1 MAKRDWVEKPAIQ
14 KIFKE
19 HPIMAHVVM
28 AESSGNPNAINK
40 QSGASGL
47 AQLMPGTARGGKDSK
62 GRKTYAHGMYGKTL
76 TDAELFDPVK
86 NLKFASEYLAALK
99 KTFGT
104 TEDALKA
111 YNWGPGNYRNFLKK
125 GYWIERKNGKT
136 IKHTKLP
143 PETRNYVKKIKSR
156 VGQTSPFVKAAT
168 RYEIEKR
175 SKVDQSAEVRR
186 KRIAENERIAAA
198 RQLRL
203 IKRDKGEGKMATP
216 AQIRRLE
223 KEIKMDKEFGLSKK
237 LLASKQ
243 ARLRKMKG
251 EVAKPVRAA
260 KPDPKSKLI
269 KSSKTGKGER
279 PSNVVSEAKKLLKKD
294 TPTLKSVSSVVREA
308 MAKDKARKAT
318 AKKTAA
324 IASKMDAPGSG
335 KMRVAR
341 KVTKPTLAEQ
351 RLADIQRQAA
361 TRKKERDR
369 LKTIKKP
376 TKEEIRDLELI
387 KPGADA
393 IAGRGNRAARLRK
406 AAAEQDRRLKAKAA
420 ARKKERERLKTI
432 KTPTKKQIR
441 DLELI
446 KPGAAAARKRERA
459 KAEKERIAKARRR
472 AGEFADTKVIKPDRS
487 KELTAAEQRAK
498 ARREAGKSVSYGG
511 DEPVQT
517 VGTGLRDA
525 AAKAARK
532 KEIQRLETIK
542 KPTKKEIRDLE
553 LIKPGAAAAR
563 KRERAKAEKER
574 IAKARRRAGEFADTK
589 VIKPIKD
596 SKVPVSR
603 EVKEREFLGFG
614 GGIDPAAGV
623 PFKIPTKRKRK
634 RAIDPKERVDAAES
648 VATFEPGRVGGS
660 GMRLPPATKKP
671 KTTSAD
677 LHADA
682 PKPGMGFDAAL
693 AARKAGP
700 KKEKVTEKR
709 IADDVEG
716 YDPVT
721 GRPSGEDAPK
731 EYSFKDLLGSLDI
744 TRADDEPEYEGR
756 KHGGKVRKTKKKA
769 KSRKRAALRGWGK
782 ALRGY

>member
-40 QSGASGL
+40 TTGASGL

-156 VGQTSPFVKAAT
+156 VNKTSPFVKAAT

-223 KEIKMDKEFGLSKK
+223 KEIQMDKELGLSKK

-335 KMRVAR
+335 KTRAAR
-341 KVTKPTLAEQ
+341 PVKKPTLAEQ

-387 KPGADA
+387 KPGA
-393 IAGRGNRAARLRK
+393 
-406 AAAEQDRRLKAKAA
+406 AA
-420 ARKKERERLKTI
+420 ARKKER
-432 KTPTKKQIR
+432 
-441 DLELI
+441 
-446 KPGAAAARKRERA
+446 AA
-459 KAEKERIAKARRR
+459 AEKERIAKARRR

-498 ARREAGKSVSYGG
+498 ARREAG
-511 DEPVQT
+511 
-517 VGTGLRDA
+517 
-525 AAKAARK
+525 RK
-532 KEIQRLETIK
+532 VR
-542 KPTKKEIRDLE
+542 TK
-553 LIKPGAAAAR
+553 
-563 KRERAKAEKER
+563 
-574 IAKARRRAGEFADTK
+574 
-589 VIKPIKD
+589 
-596 SKVPVSR
+596 
-603 EVKEREFLGFG
+603 
-614 GGIDPAAGV
+614 
-623 PFKIPTKRKRK
+623 
-634 RAIDPKERVDAAES
+634 IDPKKRVDAAES
-648 VATFEPGRVGGS
+648 VATFKRAIDPKKRVDAAESVATFKPGGVRGS
-660 GMRLPPATKKP
+660 GMRLPPATTKP

-677 LHADA
+677 LHADS

-693 AARKAGP
+693 AAQKAGP

-716 YDPVT
+716 YDPMT

-744 TRADDEPEYEGR
+744 TRADDEPEYESR
-756 KHGGKVRKTKKKA
+756 KHGGKVRKTKNKVQRATKI
-769 KSRKRAALRGWGK
+769 RKRAALRGHR
-782 ALRGY
+782 AELRGG